1 MASRAGRCHL
11 VVQTSDRA
19 RGRDCRWTRV
29 RTHGHDPPSGV
40 GTRER
45 AHSLVPGQHRTGF
58 RAWARQCQSTCTCFA
73 DKLPVLALIFVLVLG
88 FGIGLGVLV
97 GGFALVASPATF
109 GAIGLAFG
117 LGLGLVG
124 VPDEL
129 SGVSSPWAAFRRDRQ
144 VALLLILAG
153 GLPVGL
159 LFGFGLGWEA
169 GTGSGLVVGL
179 VVGLGLGLVAA
190 FVGGCAL
197 SMSRTQWPSYML
209 ARGLLAGRRQL
220 PWQLMDFLAD
230 AHTRGVLR
238 QAGAVY
244 QFRHIELQHR
254 LANRDARRRILTPR
268 LRPRRDNSDE
278 QPRLTSTSE
287 VS

>member
-1 MASRAGRCHL
+1 M
-11 VVQTSDRA
+11 
-19 RGRDCRWTRV
+19 
-29 RTHGHDPPSGV
+29 
-40 GTRER
+40 
-45 AHSLVPGQHRTGF
+45 
-58 RAWARQCQSTCTCFA
+58 
-73 DKLPVLALIFVLVLG
+73 
-88 FGIGLGVLV
+88 
-97 GGFALVASPATF
+97 ASPATF
-109 GAIGLAFG
+109 GANGLAFG